1 MTELLWNPVLAPML
15 IGLLALLVMGA
26 TAWSLWHGVN
36 NRAHALWLGGFRL
49 AALLVLAVL
58 LLQPRMRQ
66 EVVSRIAP
74 QLAVVVD
81 NSESMTDPVDETQP
95 HRSEVARQVLDG
107 PALKRARE
115 SFDVRLFS
123 FDAKLAGP
131 SEKLEPSFK
140 GGGSNVV
147 GSLGQVQNYFRGQ
160 NIAAILLLSDGLD
173 TSGLGKA
180 AALTPGVPVLTF
192 ELEKTWAPKEK
203 KKRVSMGAVDYP
215 ARVVVGWDSEVKAQI
230 VGSNMSGSTVTVE
243 FWRDGKKQTEA
254 SVAFN
259 EDEQTR
265 PVVFPIAP
273 EAPGVIQYEL
283 RVNDAAADND
293 AKKYPFVVEAL
304 APGKRILYI
313 QNSLG
318 FDFKFLRKAIVSDR
332 NLQLQAFVRWG
343 DGKLVSLSERGVT
356 AQSRLDLSQNGLAR
370 YSVIILGDLAPDAL
384 TPDNLKEMKE
394 FVNRG
399 GALVMLGGAN
409 LLANPLIAGTAL
421 AEISPVK
428 LPADYKEG
436 QFGVSITETGLRHP
450 VFGPL
455 FANIKDFPSLLSANL
470 TSVSNPTAEVL
481 IETGGGGADKHPVI
495 AASRFGQGKVV
506 VVLSDSVYR
515 WRLAAKFAAAD
526 KSPYDTFWT
535 QLMDWLIPKEQDK
548 QNGNKLELY
557 TERPQY
563 LQGEPVEVRAIVR
576 QSDGGKAPASVAL
589 TVKTPDEKS
598 FEYSMKPGM
607 LPTTNGQ
614 QVPGFRVT
622 VEPNVPGV
630 FAAKAQVQVGAEKLE
645 GEARFV
651 VQKPVTELTQKP
663 IDRDLLKRIAEES
676 GGKYFAVGE
685 HEQWLNAI
693 HAKEQQFSR
702 PKLVE
707 LWNSPFLLGTLL
719 ALLAGDWLLRKK
731 WNLP

>member
-1 MTELLWNPVLAPML
+1 MTELLWNPILAPLL
-15 IGLLALLVMGA
+15 IGALALVVMGA
-26 TAWSLWHGVN
+26 TAWSLWHGVH
-36 NRAHALWLGGFRL
+36 NRSHALWLGGFRL
-49 AALLVLAVL
+49 AALLVIAVL
-58 LLQPRMRQ
+58 LLQPRIKQ
-66 EVVSRIAP
+66 DVVSRIVP

-81 NSESMTDPVDETQP
+81 NSESMTDPVDDAQP
-95 HRSEVARQVLDG
+95 RRAEVARQILDSST
-107 PALKRARE
+107 LKKARE
-115 SFDVRLFS
+115 SFDIRMFS

-131 SEKLEPSFK
+131 TEQLAPSYK

-147 GSLGQVQNYFRGQ
+147 AVLGQVQNYFRGQ
-160 NIAAILLLSDGLD
+160 NIAAIVFLSDGLD
-173 TSGLGKA
+173 TSGLGKG
-180 AALTPGVPVLTF
+180 AALTPGVPVMTF
-192 ELEKTWAPKEK
+192 ELEKEWKPKEK
-203 KKRVSMGAVDYP
+203 KRRVSMGAVDYP

-230 VGSNMSGSTVTVE
+230 VGTNMSGSTVTVE
-243 FWRDGKKQTEA
+243 FWRDGKKQTES

-283 RVNDAAADND
+283 RVADTAADND

-343 DGKLVSLSERGVT
+343 DGKLVSLSERGVA
-356 AQSRLDLSQNGLAR
+356 AQSRLDLTQNGLAR
-370 YSVIILGDLAPDAL
+370 YSVVILGDLAPDAL
-384 TPDNLKEMKE
+384 TADNLREMKE

-399 GALVMLGGAN
+399 GALVMLGGSN
-409 LLANPLIAGTAL
+409 LLASPQIAGTAL

-470 TSVSNPTAEVL
+470 TTISNPTAEVL
-481 IETGGGGADKHPVI
+481 LETGGGGEKRPII

-563 LQGEPVEVRAIVR
+563 MLGEPVEVRAIVR
-576 QSDGGKAPASVAL
+576 QSDGGKAPGGIAL

-598 FEYSMKPGM
+598 FEYTMKPGT

-614 QVPGFRVT
+614 QVPGFRVM

-676 GGKYFAVGE
+676 GGKYFAMGE
-685 HEQWLNAI
+685 HDQWLSAI

-702 PKLVE
+702 SEVIE
-707 LWNSPFLLGTLL
+707 QWNRPWFLTLLL
-719 ALLAGDWLLRKK
+719 ALLAGDWILRKK